1 MENYIDFIESNQDKH
16 LAELIEFLKIPSISS
31 DSEHNGD
38 MKRCS
43 EWLCSNIQE
52 IGISKSRIIPTDGH
66 PIVYGEWLE
75 AGPDKPTVLIYG
87 HYDVQPVDPLE
98 LWDSPPFEP
107 TIKDGKI
114 FARGSADDKGQVFTH
129 IKAIESHFK
138 TNGKLPCNVKLLIE
152 GEEEA
157 GSSHLEDFILQNK
170 DLLACDVVL
179 ISDTEWFAEGM
190 PTICY
195 GLRGISFFE
204 MTLTGPNRDLH
215 SGSFGGAI
223 DNPAN
228 VLCNIISKLKDE
240 YGRITIPGFYD
251 DVLDLTGQERL
262 EYKKLPFNIKHYKK
276 DLGIKEI
283 NGEIGYSTLERIWA
297 RPSLDVNGMI
307 SGYTGEGAKTVL
319 PSKASA
325 KISMRLVPNQKAPN
339 IAEKTEKYL
348 KALVPPTMKAEI
360 KILHGGNPVLV
371 PMNSNEIKI
380 AVRSLKEAF
389 GKDVVFMR
397 EGGSIPITEIFQNVL
412 NAPPILMGLGLP
424 TDNIHSPNENFAI
437 DNFYGGIKASA
448 IFLEEI
454 GMSVEC

>member
-1 MENYIDFIESNQDKH
+1 MANYIDFIESNQDRH

-31 DSEHNGD
+31 DSEYNTD

-43 EWLCSNIQE
+43 EWLCSNMQK

-75 AGPDKPTVLIYG
+75 AGHDKPTVLIYG
-87 HYDVQPVDPLE
+87 HYDVQPVDPVE

-107 TIKDGKI
+107 SIKDGKI

-129 IKAIESHFK
+129 IKAIESHLK

-157 GSSHLEDFILQNK
+157 GSSHLEDFILANK
-170 DLLACDVVL
+170 EMLKCDVVL

-204 MTLTGPNRDLH
+204 ITLTGPNRDLH

-228 VLCNIISKLKDE
+228 VLCGIISKLKDE
-240 YGRITIPGFYD
+240 YGRITVPGFYD
-251 DVLDLTGQERL
+251 DVLELTDRERL
-262 EYKKLPFNIKHYKK
+262 EYKKLPFSIKNYKK
-276 DLGIKEI
+276 DLGIKVI
-283 NGEIGYSTLERIWA
+283 NGEIGFTTLERVWA

-325 KISMRLVPNQKAPN
+325 KFSMRLVPKQNADD

-348 KALVPPTMKAEI
+348 KALVPLTMKADI
-360 KILHGGNPVLV
+360 NILHGGNPVIV
-371 PMNSNEIKI
+371 PMDSSEIKI
-380 AVRSLKEAF
+380 AVKSLKEAF

-437 DNFYGGIKASA
+437 DNFFGGIKASA

-454 GMSVEC
+454 QKL